1 MILDSHIELKLV
13 EHVNIL
19 EQPNKDIILKLHNF
33 CFVISNQ
40 FIRNKYE

>member
-19 EQPNKDIILKLHNF
+19 EQPNKVILYYLNEIF
-33 CFVISNQ
+33 SV
-40 FIRNKYE
+40 FI